1 MNRRITITLD
11 KNLEVELRNIQAEK
25 IQVGRRSV
33 SFSEIINNILKEGL
47 KNNHQ

>member
-11 KNLEVELRNIQAEK
+11 KNLESELRNIQAEK
-25 IQVGRRSV
+25 IQTSNKSV
-33 SFSEIINNILKEGL
+33 SFSEIINGILKEGL